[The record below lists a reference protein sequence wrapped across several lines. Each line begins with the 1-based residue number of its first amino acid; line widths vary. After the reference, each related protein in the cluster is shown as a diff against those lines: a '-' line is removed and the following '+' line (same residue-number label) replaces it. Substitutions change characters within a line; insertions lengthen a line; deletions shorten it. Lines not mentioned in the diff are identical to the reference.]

1 MIEKVF
7 AKQQGETFGET
18 TRVMLGNNDYQ
29 SPSFLPDGTTDLAA
43 TIGNYAGALAGIAAI
58 IAVGALTWGGIMWAS
73 SAGDEEKIAKA
84 KGFIKWSI
92 FGFILT
98 LIAWSIV
105 EIVKRTFTA

>member
-1 MIEKVF
+1 MKHQILL
-7 AKQQGETFGET
+7 AKKQGEGFTEGVGES
-18 TRVMLGNNDYQ
+18 LGGPVKEPPFVFNGHLSDI
-29 SPSFLPDGTTDLAA
+29 
-43 TIGNYAGALAGIAAI
+43 IGNFAGTLAGLAAI

-105 EIVKRTFTA
+105 AIVKRTFTA